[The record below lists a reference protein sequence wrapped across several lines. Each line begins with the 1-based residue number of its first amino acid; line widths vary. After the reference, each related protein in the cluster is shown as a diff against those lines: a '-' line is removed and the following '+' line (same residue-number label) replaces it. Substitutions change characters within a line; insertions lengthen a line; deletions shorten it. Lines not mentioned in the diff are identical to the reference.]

1 MRREDGR
8 RNIGILPIEKAKGR
22 DAHNVFIK
30 FHLCAQISVP
40 INRKDSSAKN
50 VQEKELAR
58 RKHHGAEAPRI
69 NTVNALHHQYRIANR
84 SPIAAQATLGLVVAV
99 LHDVVANQRHAR
111 EQQCRH
117 EAFAFGLARSGVGE
131 GGEGGKH
138 GNPTARR

>member
-1 MRREDGR
+1 MRCEDGR
-8 RNIGILPIEKAKGR
+8 RNIGLLPIEKAKGR

-69 NTVNALHHQYRIANR
+69 NTVTMRFIINPASPTGHQ
-84 SPIAAQATLGLVVAV
+84 SQPKQ
-99 LHDVVANQRHAR
+99 H
-111 EQQCRH
+111 
-117 EAFAFGLARSGVGE
+117 LA
-131 GGEGGKH
+131 
-138 GNPTARR
+138 